1 MIYNKLKKKSML
13 IVAHRL
19 ATVKN
24 CDVIIVMDYHF
35 QYREYKLRT
44 LVAVIIII
52 PFVDMVRM
60 VFLKLNQSFSF
71 GIMVGITFVLYWLYL
86 KITQGIFLKGMVVEV
101 TDKTIVITKNKSTLI
116 DIEKIKNISLQQR
129 SYFGEVYLIFKCV
142 TEDNKSYKILTAN
155 LYNLKM
161 DDHPLAEVF
170 NMIRNN
176 SGLYSVDYENSIYWE
191 LNKGN
196 I

>member
-1 MIYNKLKKKSML
+1 M
-13 IVAHRL
+13 
-19 ATVKN
+19 
-24 CDVIIVMDYHF
+24 
-35 QYREYKLRT
+35 
-44 LVAVIIII
+44 AVIIII

-86 KITQGIFLKGMVVEV
+86 KITQGIFLKGIVVEV

-170 NMIRNN
+170 NMVRNN
-176 SGLYSVDYENSIYWE
+176 SWLYSVDYENSIYWE